1 MSPRVRAIRGATTLD
16 ADEATE
22 LDQRVQE
29 LVGEMLARNEIDGDE
44 IISIIFTATPDV
56 RSAFPATS
64 ARRMGLDGVPVMG
77 AQELDVEGG
86 VARCIRVMMHVE
98 TERSRTEIA
107 HVYLR
112 GASNLQSTGGR
123 SAGAGAVPR

>member
-16 ADEATE
+16 TDDAAE
-22 LDQRVQE
+22 LDDRVQE
-29 LVGEMLARNEIDGDE
+29 LVGEILARNNVEADD

-64 ARRMGLDGVPVMG
+64 ARRMGLGSVPVMG
-77 AQELDVEGG
+77 AQELDVDGG
-86 VARCIRVMMHVE
+86 MARCIRVMMHVE
-98 TERSRTEIA
+98 TEQSRAEIA

-112 GASNLQSTGGR
+112 GAANLQSTGGR

>member
-1 MSPRVRAIRGATTLD
+1 MTPRVRAVRGATTLD
-16 ADEATE
+16 ADDPDE
-22 LDQRVQE
+22 LDRRVQE
-29 LVGEMLARNEIDGDE
+29 LVGEMMARNSVEADD

-64 ARRMGLDGVPVMG
+64 ARRMGLDSVPVMG

-86 VARCIRVMMHVE
+86 MTRCIRVMMHVE
-98 TERSRTEIA
+98 TERSRPEIV

-112 GASNLQSTGGR
+112 GAANLQSTGGR

>member
-16 ADEATE
+16 ADNADE
-22 LDQRVQE
+22 LDGRVRE
-29 LVGEMLARNEIDGDE
+29 LVGEMLARNAVEGDD

-64 ARRMGLDGVPVMG
+64 ARRMGLDSVPVMG
-77 AQELDVEGG
+77 AQELDVDGG
-86 VARCIRVMMHVE
+86 MARCIRVMMHVE
-98 TERSRTEIA
+98 TERSRSEIA

-112 GASNLQSTGGR
+112 GAANLQSTGGR
-123 SAGAGAVPR
+123 SAGTGAVPR